1 MAQFSNLGDLIV
13 RDRDLSKTAIIDL
26 GGELKPRRYTYA
38 EIDAGA
44 NGVANALLQ
53 RGIKRGE
60 RVAIL
65 SANRTE
71 YLVAYYGIMRAGL
84 VAVPV
89 NYRFPRQTIHYI
101 IRDSGAKLVFCDDT
115 RLPDCPPERPVVNFS
130 KFDMDSA
137 GDVVPGFIAF
147 LAGSAFTPI
156 VPQQDEP
163 AMFLYT

>member
-53 RGIKRGE
+53 RGLKRGD
-60 RVAIL
+60 RVALL

-89 NYRFPRQTIHYI
+89 NYRFPRQTIHFI
-101 IRDSGAKLVFCDDT
+101 LKDCGARLVFCDDA
-115 RLPDCPPERPVVNFS
+115 RLAECPPDLPAVNFS
-130 KFDMDSA
+130 KFDIDSA
-137 GDVVPGFIAF
+137 GDEV
-147 LAGSAFTPI
+147 
-156 VPQQDEP
+156 
-163 AMFLYT
+163 